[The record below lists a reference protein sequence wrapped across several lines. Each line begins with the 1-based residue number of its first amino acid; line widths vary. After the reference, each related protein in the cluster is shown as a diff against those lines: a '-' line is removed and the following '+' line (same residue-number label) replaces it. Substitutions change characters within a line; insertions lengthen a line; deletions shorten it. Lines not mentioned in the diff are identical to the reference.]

1 MRWSGTEPAISPSY
15 ACTCRDNETS
25 GCRMGHLEQFWLM
38 DSVKL
43 EGQCSAGHG
52 GQGEREW
59 APAK

>member
-1 MRWSGTEPAISPSY
+1 
-15 ACTCRDNETS
+15 
-25 GCRMGHLEQFWLM
+25 MGHLKQFWLM

-59 APAK
+59 APAE